1 MYKLTGIGNAIVD
14 IILEV
19 SEEDFAKLG
28 YQKGS
33 MNLVSAS
40 EQAQLLDKFRS
51 ENSPMVSGGAVA
63 NSVVVAKQRGLDVAY
78 IGSFSDDLYGK
89 FFKSD
94 MESHGV
100 AVSASEQSGLISGTS
115 VILVTPDGERT
126 MQTAL
131 GVSEKIKA
139 NQVDENIIKNSEYI
153 LVEGYLLASNDAYG
167 AVEKV
172 IKLAKEFNK
181 EIIVALS
188 APFII
193 EVFRE
198 RLDKLME
205 ASSIC
210 FCNLDEGR
218 AYTGLESPLEI
229 AKKISDYIPHVIL
242 TLNKEGSI
250 VVNSGGVHEI
260 PTTEVKAIDSTGAG
274 DAFCGAYL
282 AEFIKGK
289 SEEDAARVASK
300 IASSAVQ
307 QFGARL
313 PDEKVV

>member
-1 MYKLTGIGNAIVD
+1 MYQLTGIGNAIVD

-19 SEEDFAKLG
+19 SEKDFTTLG
-28 YQKGS
+28 YEKGS
-33 MNLVSAS
+33 MNLVSAN
-40 EQAQLLDKFRS
+40 EQEKLLNKFRTA
-51 ENSPMVSGGAVA
+51 ESPMVSGGAVA
-63 NSVVVAKQRGLDVAY
+63 NSIVVAKQRGLNVAY

-94 MESHGV
+94 MESKGV
-100 AVSASEQSGLISGTS
+100 VVSANEQERLISGTS

-131 GVSEKIKA
+131 GVAEKLNASQI
-139 NQVDENIIKNSEYI
+139 DEEIIKNSEYVLI
-153 LVEGYLLASNDAYG
+153 EGYLLASDDAWG

-172 IKLAKEFNK
+172 VKLCKENNK

-198 RLDKLME
+198 RLDKLIDE
-205 ASSIC
+205 SSIC

-218 AYTGLESPLEI
+218 AYTGLEAPLEV
-229 AKKISDYIPHVIL
+229 AKKLSEAVPHIIL
-242 TLNKEGSI
+242 TLNKDGSI
-250 VVNSGGVHEI
+250 ILNSGKVFEVPTI
-260 PTTEVKAIDSTGAG
+260 PVKAVDSTGAG
-274 DAFCGAYL
+274 DAYCGAYL
-282 AEFIKGK
+282 AEFIKG
-289 SEEDAARVASK
+289 SCEENSAK
-300 IASSAVQ
+300 IANKIGTLAVQ

-313 PDEKVV
+313 PDDRVA